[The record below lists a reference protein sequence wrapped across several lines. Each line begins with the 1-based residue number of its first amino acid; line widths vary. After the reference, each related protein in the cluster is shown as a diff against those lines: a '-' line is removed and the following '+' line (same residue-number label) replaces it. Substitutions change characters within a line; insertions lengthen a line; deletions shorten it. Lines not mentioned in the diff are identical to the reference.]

1 MFFFH
6 VGHYGVLSRVLCVVL
21 QVLVFVSRPAVTDAL
36 QHYGLELTRLLGPWS
51 SPGKNTGVG
60 CQFLLQGVFLN
71 PGIKPAS
78 PELASRFFTRATWE
92 GPSLPLVSA

>member
-6 VGHYGVLSRVLCVVL
+6 VGHYRVLSRVLCVVL

-60 CQFLLQGVFLN
+60 CQFLLWGN
-71 PGIKPAS
+71 RPSPGIESPFPALQADFS
-78 PELASRFFTRATWE
+78 PRHHLGSPPE
-92 GPSLPLVSA
+92 